1 MSLGASGIT
10 IRLVTKV
17 KAMTHWEAERELK
30 LLIKNHFD
38 AQGVEITL

>member
-1 MSLGASGIT
+1 
-10 IRLVTKV
+10 
-17 KAMTHWEAERELK
+17 MTHWEAERELK